1 MVEFAQGNGAEGFT
15 ICLHPMGYKLA
26 SSLSLVQVLA
36 SRSMQRLG
44 GLKSFMRGLRSL
56 EALYRTASTSRVLN
70 LFQVYEKNNE
80 EDEYA
85 RSPFFQDPTLNRA
98 IFVKHRLRSD
108 ETYLMPR
115 SSPVATKIIFP
126 FDKKTL
132 RAGGQSILIGQSGY
146 RQTLIEM
153 LGGEQSHMEEDF
165 RLLEILSKLPSLDP
179 FLLKETLTRYDF
191 APADCYFAM
200 STADIERMRSFAGE
214 QIQQLITLAFGGS
227 NNQMSLSIKRMVDA
241 ILTKDTE
248 SRLDPLRVTLGLDGQ
263 QFEDSIFSWKGFLY
277 FKWQFRG
284 SMVKLQSLAGA
295 LDRVSLEG
303 AVDRVLD
310 TSISNQRTALKK
322 AVQKA
327 ARGCV
332 AILGLYDDAFNDLV
346 EHGNAAAFRKFLLEA
361 PRLLIELGHSMGV
374 ISHITSFWDYRFPNP
389 NRLHMQASE
398 FHEML
403 NEFLTSLTET
413 SYDDLSR
420 RA

>member
-1 MVEFAQGNGAEGFT
+1 
-15 ICLHPMGYKLA
+15 
-26 SSLSLVQVLA
+26 
-36 SRSMQRLG
+36 
-44 GLKSFMRGLRSL
+44 MRGLRSL

-70 LFQVYEKNNE
+70 LFQVYEKSH
-80 EDEYA
+80 EDEDYA
-85 RSPFFQDPTLNRA
+85 SRPFFKDPTLNRA
-98 IFVKHRLRSD
+98 IFVKHRLRGD
-108 ETYLMPR
+108 ESYLMRR

-146 RQTLIEM
+146 ENTLIDM
-153 LGGEQSHMEEDF
+153 LGGEQSHTEEDF
-165 RLLEILSKLPSLDP
+165 RLLGILSNLPSLDP
-179 FLLKETLTRYDF
+179 FLLKETLSRYGF
-191 APADCYFAM
+191 TPAECYFAM
-200 STADIERMRSFAGE
+200 SNADIERMRSFAGE

-227 NNQMSLSIKRMVDA
+227 NNQMGQSIKKMVDA

-284 SMVKLQSLAGA
+284 SMVKLQTLAGA
-295 LDRVSLEG
+295 LDRVTLDGAMDRSLE
-303 AVDRVLD
+303 A
-310 TSISNQRTALKK
+310 SITNQRNSLKK
-322 AVQKA
+322 AIQKA

-361 PRLLIELGHSMGV
+361 PRLFIELGHSMGV
-374 ISHITSFWDYRFPNP
+374 MTHITSFWDYRFPNP

-398 FHEML
+398 FQEML
-403 NEFLTSLTET
+403 NEFLTGLSET
-413 SYDDLSR
+413 IYDELNRKS
-420 RA
+420 

>member
-1 MVEFAQGNGAEGFT
+1 
-15 ICLHPMGYKLA
+15 
-26 SSLSLVQVLA
+26 
-36 SRSMQRLG
+36 
-44 GLKSFMRGLRSL
+44 MRGLRSL

-70 LFQVYEKNNE
+70 LFQVYEQNKE
-80 EDEYA
+80 EDDYA
-85 RSPFFQDPTLNRA
+85 RRPFFQDPTLNRA
-98 IFVKHRLRSD
+98 IYVKHRLRSD

-132 RAGGQSILIGQSGY
+132 RAGGQSILIGQTGY
-146 RQTLIEM
+146 QATLIEM
-153 LGGEQSHMEEDF
+153 LGGEQRNMDEDF
-165 RLLEILSKLPSLDP
+165 RLLSLLSKLPSLDP
-179 FLLKETLTRYDF
+179 FLLKETLTRHDF

-200 STADIERMRSFAGE
+200 SNADIERMRTFAGE
-214 QIQQLITLAFGGS
+214 QIRQLITLAFGGS
-227 NNQMSLSIKRMVDA
+227 NNQMGQSIKRMVDA

-248 SRLDPLRVTLGLDGQ
+248 SRLDPLRITLGLDGQ

-277 FKWQFRG
+277 FKWQFNG
-284 SMVKLQSLAGA
+284 SMNKLKSLSVA
-295 LDRVSLEG
+295 LDRVTLEG
-303 AVDRVLD
+303 AMDKVLD
-310 TSISNQRTALKK
+310 NSIASQRIALKK
-322 AVQKA
+322 AIQKA

-361 PRLLIELGHSMGV
+361 PRLFIELGHSMGV
-374 ISHITSFWDYRFPNP
+374 MSHITSFWDYRFPNP

-398 FHEML
+398 FQEML

-413 SYDDLSR
+413 SYDDLTR

>member
-1 MVEFAQGNGAEGFT
+1 
-15 ICLHPMGYKLA
+15 
-26 SSLSLVQVLA
+26 
-36 SRSMQRLG
+36 
-44 GLKSFMRGLRSL
+44 
-56 EALYRTASTSRVLN
+56 
-70 LFQVYEKNNE
+70 
-80 EDEYA
+80 
-85 RSPFFQDPTLNRA
+85 
-98 IFVKHRLRSD
+98 
-108 ETYLMPR
+108 
-115 SSPVATKIIFP
+115 
-126 FDKKTL
+126 
-132 RAGGQSILIGQSGY
+132 
-146 RQTLIEM
+146 
-153 LGGEQSHMEEDF
+153 
-165 RLLEILSKLPSLDP
+165 
-179 FLLKETLTRYDF
+179 
-191 APADCYFAM
+191 M
-200 STADIERMRSFAGE
+200 SNADIERMRSFAGE

-227 NNQMSLSIKRMVDA
+227 NNQMSLSMKRMVDA

-303 AVDRVLD
+303 AIDRVLD

-322 AVQKA
+322 AIQKA

-361 PRLLIELGHSMGV
+361 PRLFIELGHSMGV

-403 NEFLTSLTET
+403 NEFLTSLSET
-413 SYDDLSR
+413 SYEDLSR

>member
-1 MVEFAQGNGAEGFT
+1 
-15 ICLHPMGYKLA
+15 
-26 SSLSLVQVLA
+26 
-36 SRSMQRLG
+36 MQRLG
-44 GLKSFMRGLRSL
+44 GLRKIMRGLRSL

-70 LFQVYEKNNE
+70 LYQVYEQNKE

-85 RSPFFQDPTLNRA
+85 RHPFFRDSTLNRA
-98 IFVKHRLRSD
+98 IYVKHRLRAD

-126 FDKKTL
+126 FDKTTL

-146 RQTLIEM
+146 QATLIEM
-153 LGGEQSHMEEDF
+153 LGGEQRAMEEDF
-165 RLLEILSKLPSLDP
+165 TLLSLLSKLPSLDP
-179 FLLKETLTRYDF
+179 FLLKETLTRYNYF
-191 APADCYFAM
+191 PADCYFAM
-200 STADIERMRSFAGE
+200 SNADIDRMRTFAGE
-214 QIQQLITLAFGGS
+214 QIRQLITLAFGGS
-227 NNQMSLSIKRMVDA
+227 NTQMSQSIRRMVDA

-248 SRLDPLRVTLGLDGQ
+248 SRLDPLRITLGLDGQ

-277 FKWQFRG
+277 FKWQFNG
-284 SMVKLQSLAGA
+284 SMTKLKTLAVA

-303 AVDRVLD
+303 AMDKVLD
-310 TSISNQRTALKK
+310 TSISNQRIALKK
-322 AVQKA
+322 AIQKA

-361 PRLLIELGHSMGV
+361 PRLFIELGHSMGV
-374 ISHITSFWDYRFPNP
+374 MSHITSFWDYRFPNP

-403 NEFLTSLTET
+403 TEFLTSLTET
-413 SYDDLSR
+413 SYDELSR
-420 RA
+420 KA

>member
-1 MVEFAQGNGAEGFT
+1 
-15 ICLHPMGYKLA
+15 
-26 SSLSLVQVLA
+26 
-36 SRSMQRLG
+36 
-44 GLKSFMRGLRSL
+44 MRGLRSL

-70 LFQVYEKNNE
+70 LFQVYEQNKE
-80 EDEYA
+80 EDDYA
-85 RSPFFQDPTLNRA
+85 RRPIFQDATLNRA
-98 IFVKHRLRSD
+98 IYVKHRLRSD

-126 FDKKTL
+126 FDKTTL
-132 RAGGQSILIGQSGY
+132 RAGGQSILVGQTGY
-146 RQTLIEM
+146 QATLVEM
-153 LGGEQSHMEEDF
+153 LGGEQRSMEEDF
-165 RLLEILSKLPSLDP
+165 TLLSILSKLPSLDP
-179 FLLKETLTRYDF
+179 FLLKEALTRYNF

-200 STADIERMRSFAGE
+200 STADIDRMRTFAGE
-214 QIQQLITLAFGGS
+214 QIRQLITLAFGGS
-227 NNQMSLSIKRMVDA
+227 NNQMSQSIKRMVDA

-248 SRLDPLRVTLGLDGQ
+248 SRLDPLRITLGLDGQ

-277 FKWQFRG
+277 FKWQFNG
-284 SMVKLQSLAGA
+284 SMTKLKTLSVA

-303 AVDRVLD
+303 AMDRALD
-310 TSISNQRTALKK
+310 TSISNQRIALKK
-322 AVQKA
+322 AIQKA

-361 PRLLIELGHSMGV
+361 PRLFIELGHSMGV
-374 ISHITSFWDYRFPNP
+374 MSHITSFWDYRFPNP

-403 NEFLTSLTET
+403 TEFLTSLTET
-413 SYDDLSR
+413 TYDDLSR